1 MQLCHSVLKTA
12 VDFASELKSCMDMPG
27 DKVTNLGSRLFR
39 ISLRLLCGWR
49 SLEEPLTSFT

>member
-49 SLEEPLTSFT
+49 RLEEP